1 VQISIS
7 AHAVTRY
14 LERFDRKI
22 RREEARERIMKMLST
37 GKIVLPKFL
46 TFELRKHL
54 SLPKTGKNGIAY
66 GVNKEEKAFLVLF
79 LCSNRINV
87 NTLWRVEEE
96 VLLEEVYN
104 RGIELEKF
112 EEKFKSSFVA
122 LSH

>member
-1 VQISIS
+1 
-7 AHAVTRY
+7 
-14 LERFDRKI
+14 
-22 RREEARERIMKMLST
+22 MLST

>member
-1 VQISIS
+1 MQISIS